1 MCVQGIGEGLTQR
14 VSRVARNRQ
23 RIQSL
28 VVSRFPLLSP
38 LVHMSFPVIRPT
50 RKACVLHVHA
60 CQMMSVALHTLL
72 RVLASCLRRQTMVG
86 AGGDSSGFVL
96 RRYNGLSGACRSVS
110 RLNECSPGVA

>member
-1 MCVQGIGEGLTQR
+1 MRLT
-14 VSRVARNRQ
+14 
-23 RIQSL
+23 
-28 VVSRFPLLSP
+28 FPSP
-38 LVHMSFPVIRPT
+38 LTTCSHVFPCHPPYTKGV
-50 RKACVLHVHA
+50 
-60 CQMMSVALHTLL
+60 MSVALHTLL